1 MKIIL
6 DNIGVI
12 RHADMEIK
20 DITIICGKNNTG
32 KTYATYAY
40 YGFLDFFK
48 NELTNSIPLVI
59 DLRKIDIT
67 TLKEKGI
74 LSIDVTDYLNDCAS
88 LLQRICTIYSK
99 NINRVFVSN
108 ASRFK
113 DTKFEIQLGDNEI
126 TKISPIKLK
135 FADLIHIETRPA
147 DNIILITKIKDDEII
162 KIPDQIIK
170 NIIGHFILRSIFQS
184 VFQPTYFIASV
195 ERTGASIFKKE
206 LYLNRNRIV
215 EQLSESSSKKDID
228 FRDVLFNSYSPYPL
242 PVKDNV
248 TFIQELS
255 LLGEESPLSKS
266 NPEILTEFSNI
277 VGGKYSL
284 DKEGEV
290 TFIPASKIHRQT
302 KLQLTESSSV
312 VRALIHIDY
321 YLHYKARSGD
331 VLIVDEPELN
341 LHPENQRK
349 IARLF
354 ARLANAGIKVFIT
367 THSDYIVK
375 ELSTLIMLSQRTD
388 ETETIR
394 TKYGYLE
401 DEIMDTDKIRVYIA
415 DKAKLKLNGKKTSK
429 EQNTLIPAPI
439 SQEYG
444 IELKTF
450 DEVINTMNE
459 IQDSLI
465 WRE

>member
-1 MKIIL
+1 MRIII
-6 DNIGVI
+6 DNLGVI
-12 RHADMEIK
+12 RHAKMDIK

-40 YGFLDFFK
+40 YGFLDFF
-48 NELTNSIPLVI
+48 NNGLTNSISDVI
-59 DLRKIDIT
+59 DLKKIDIT
-67 TLKEKGI
+67 PLKDKGI
-74 LSIDVTDYLNDCAS
+74 LSIDVKDYLDNYPS
-88 LLQRICTIYSK
+88 LLQKICQIYSK
-99 NINRVFVSN
+99 KINRVFVSN

-113 DTKFEIQLGDNEI
+113 DTKFEIQINDV
-126 TKISPIKLK
+126 KIAKILKIKLK
-135 FADLIHIETRPA
+135 FADRIQIETRPSE
-147 DNIILITKIKDDEII
+147 NTIIITKIKDDD
-162 KIPDQIIK
+162 KISFPEYILK
-170 NIIGHFILRSIFQS
+170 NLIGHFILRSIFQS
-184 VFQPTYFIASV
+184 VFQQTYFIASV

-228 FRDVLFNSYSPYPL
+228 LRDVLFNSYSPYPL

-255 LLGEESPLSKS
+255 LLGEESPLSES
-266 NPEILTEFSNI
+266 HPEILTEFSKI

-290 TFIPASKIHRQT
+290 TFIPSSKIHRQA

-312 VRALIHIDY
+312 VRALIHLDY
-321 YLHYKARSGD
+321 YLRYKARVGD
-331 VLIVDEPELN
+331 LLIVDEPELN

-354 ARLANAGIKVFIT
+354 ARIANAGIKVFIT

-375 ELSTLIMLSQRTD
+375 ELSTLIMFSQKTD
-388 ETETIR
+388 ETEAIR
-394 TKYGYLE
+394 TKYGYFE
-401 DEIMDTDKIRVYIA
+401 DEIIDKDKICVYIA
-415 DKAKLKLNGKKTSK
+415 ENEKINGKKRSK
-429 EQNTLIPAPI
+429 EYNTLTPAPI